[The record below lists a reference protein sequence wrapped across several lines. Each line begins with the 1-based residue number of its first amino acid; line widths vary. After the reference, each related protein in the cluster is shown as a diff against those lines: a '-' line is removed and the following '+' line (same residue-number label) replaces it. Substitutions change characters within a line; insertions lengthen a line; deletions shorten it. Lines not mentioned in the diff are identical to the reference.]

1 MSPKCK
7 IALATI
13 AAPPGRV
20 GKGAST
26 MATETA
32 RRRGRTGARSAVA
45 VEAIAAE
52 AGDVDR
58 DGRFPAEAVAELAGS
73 GLLGLG
79 LPEHLGGLGGGPLE
93 VVGAVEQV
101 AGACASTGMVFV
113 MHLVAAQTLLA
124 GTDEEDDGPKGQAL
138 RAMARGDHLSTLAY
152 SERGSRGHFWAQ
164 VSRAR
169 PSGDGVVID
178 ADKTFATSAGQVA
191 SYVLATG
198 APGEQDPLRTE
209 LYLVDGGA
217 PGIEVAGRFDGLG
230 LRGNASAPLRVRGL
244 RVGADRRLGG
254 PVSGFE
260 LMMTATLPHFAL
272 GSAACSVGIAQAAL
286 DAACAHATGAAF
298 EHLAGA
304 ALADVPGV
312 RARLAQAYLRVRE
325 ARALLPEAARHAAE
339 GHQAAQLG
347 VLAVKASAAEAAVE
361 VTDLA
366 LRVGGGAAYS
376 RRGPIERHFRDA
388 RAASVMAPTTD
399 LLLDFLGKA
408 LTGRELM

>member
-1 MSPKCK
+1 
-7 IALATI
+7 
-13 AAPPGRV
+13 
-20 GKGAST
+20 
-26 MATETA
+26 MATETRA
-32 RRRGRTGARSAVA
+32 TVP
-45 VEAIAAE
+45 VEAIAAG

-58 DGRFPAEAVAELAGS
+58 DGRFPTEAVAELARS

-79 LPEHLGGLGGGPLE
+79 LPERHGGLAAGPLE
-93 VVGAVEQV
+93 VVGAVERV

-124 GTDEEDDGPKGQAL
+124 GTEDRDEGPKGEAV
-138 RAMARGDHLSTLAY
+138 RAMARGEHLSTLAY

-169 PSGDGVVID
+169 ADADGVVID
-178 ADKTFATSAGQVA
+178 ADKTWATSAGHVA

-198 APGEQDPLRTE
+198 APGEEDPLRTE
-209 LYLVDGGA
+209 LYLVDADA
-217 PGIEVAGRFDGLG
+217 PGVEVSSRFDGLG

-244 RVGADRRLGG
+244 RVGADRRLGA
-254 PVSGFE
+254 PASGFE
-260 LMMTATLPHFAL
+260 LMMTATLPWFAL

-286 DAACAHATGAAF
+286 DAACAHATGASF

-312 RARLAQAYLRVRE
+312 RARLARAYLRVRE
-325 ARALLPEAARHAAE
+325 ARALLHEAARQVAE

-376 RRGPIERHFRDA
+376 RQGPIERLFRDA

-399 LLLDFLGKA
+399 LLHDFLGKA
-408 LTGRELM
+408 LTGRELL

>member
-1 MSPKCK
+1 
-7 IALATI
+7 
-13 AAPPGRV
+13 
-20 GKGAST
+20 
-26 MATETA
+26 MATETRA
-32 RRRGRTGARSAVA
+32 AVP
-45 VEAIAAE
+45 VEAIASA

-58 DGRFPAEAVAELAGS
+58 EGRFPAEAIAELARS

-79 LPEHLGGLGGGPLE
+79 LPEHLGGAAAGPLE

-124 GTDEEDDGPKGQAL
+124 GTDDDDEGPKGQVL

-164 VSRAR
+164 VSRAHAAD
-169 PSGDGVVID
+169 GGVVID
-178 ADKTFATSAGQVA
+178 ADKTFATAAGHVA

-198 APGEQDPLRTE
+198 AVGEQDPLRTE
-209 LYLVDGGA
+209 LYLVDADA
-217 PGIEVAGRFDGLG
+217 PGLEVPARFDGLG

-244 RVGADRRLGG
+244 TVGSDRRLGG
-254 PVSGFE
+254 PASGFE
-260 LMMTATLPHFAL
+260 LMMTATLPWFAL
-272 GSAACSVGIAQAAL
+272 GSAACSAGIAQAAL
-286 DAACAHATGAAF
+286 DAACGHATAAGF
-298 EHLAGA
+298 EHLAGT

-325 ARALLPEAARHAAE
+325 ARALLHETARHVAE
-339 GHQAAQLG
+339 GDPAAQLG

-366 LRVGGGAAYS
+366 LRVGGGVAYS
-376 RRGPIERHFRDA
+376 RRGPLERHFRDA

-399 LLLDFLGKA
+399 LLQDFLGKA
-408 LTGRELM
+408 LTGRELL